1 MSESEDEFLTEMDFA
16 DRANFIK
23 DRQVFARRPKRAR
36 DVINT
41 LMARKGYNQIEASDE
56 LQLAWESV
64 IDSRMIGKT
73 RATKIKAG
81 KLEVVV
87 KSALLNQELT
97 FNKSNLLEKIKDSP
111 IGNRIKDIRFR
122 VGAI

>member
-1 MSESEDEFLTEMDFA
+1 MSDSEDEFFTEMDFA

-41 LMARKGYNQIEASDE
+41 LMARKGYNQIEASDD

-64 IDSRMIGKT
+64 IDPRMIGKT

>member
-1 MSESEDEFLTEMDFA
+1 MSEADDDFSTEMDFV
-16 DRANFIK
+16 DRAKFIN
-23 DRQVFARRPKRAR
+23 DRQIYARRPKRAR

-41 LMARKGYNQIEASDE
+41 LMARKGYNQIEANED

-64 IDSRMIGKT
+64 IDPRMMGKT

-87 KSALLNQELT
+87 NSALLNQELT
-97 FNKSNLLEKIKDSP
+97 FNKSNLLAKIKDSP

-122 VGAI
+122 IGAI

>member
-1 MSESEDEFLTEMDFA
+1 MSDSEDEFFTEMDFA

>member
-1 MSESEDEFLTEMDFA
+1 MSEADDDFTTEMDFA
-16 DRANFIK
+16 DRAKFIK
-23 DRQVFARRPKRAR
+23 DRQIFARRPKRAR

-41 LMARKGYNQIEASDE
+41 LMARKGYNQIEANED

-64 IDSRMIGKT
+64 IDPRMMGKT

-87 KSALLNQELT
+87 NSTLLNQELT
-97 FNKSNLLEKIKDSP
+97 FNKSNLLAKIKDSP